1 MPLSRRQVLRSAAHS
16 AAAVA
21 ALSVLGSG
29 ASAQP
34 ASQPMTR
41 AAATTR
47 ANDRPGFAVV
57 GTGGLAKSLSRKIP
71 DHGDIVAACD
81 VDRTRLNTFNAERAG
96 GKAFLT
102 SDYRKILERKDVNCI
117 VICTPDHWHAKIAAE
132 AMLAGK
138 DVYCEKPLTLT
149 IDEGRMLS
157 RIARQTGRV
166 LQVGTQQRSEEHWQ
180 KVIALVHSGRMG
192 RIRQVTCVIKTNT
205 QGGPFPAAE
214 PPAELDWDMWLGPT
228 PYVPYIKQRCH
239 YDFRWWYE
247 YSGGRMT
254 DWGAH
259 YVDIAQWAAAPDLPG
274 PTIIEPLEV
283 AHPMKFR
290 RGQPTCADCY
300 NTASRFK
307 VKATFA
313 NGVEMIITDQVKGA
327 EQIDNGIL
335 FVGEK
340 QTLFVNRKEFRGD
353 AADAL
358 DADPLPPG
366 ALAAVRN
373 GRPLMSHMANF
384 VACVRDRGTPASD
397 VFSHHRNL
405 TTCHLANIAL
415 RLGRPLRWD
424 ATAEK
429 ILGDREA
436 DSFQLRPYR
445 KGYEVT
451 A

>member
-1 MPLSRRQVLRSAAHS
+1 MPTNPLSRRQLLASATAF
-16 AAAVA
+16 AAASVA
-21 ALSVLGSG
+21 GSATARSRAG
-29 ASAQP
+29 AAP
-34 ASQPMTR
+34 AVT

-57 GTGGLAKSLSRKIP
+57 GTGGLATSLSRQIP
-71 DHGDIVAACD
+71 KYGDIIAACD
-81 VDRTRLNTFNAERAG
+81 VDRARRDKFNAERAS

-102 SDYRKILERKDVNCI
+102 GDYRDVLERKDVDCVFI
-117 VICTPDHWHAKIAAE
+117 ATPDHWHAKIAAE
-132 AMLAGK
+132 AMRAGK

-149 IDEGRMLS
+149 IDEGRILC
-157 RIARQTGRV
+157 RVARETGRV
-166 LQVGTQQRSEEHWQ
+166 LQVGTQQRSDEQWQ

-205 QGGPFPAAE
+205 QGGPFPVSE
-214 PPAELDWDMWLGPT
+214 PPAELDWDKWLGPA
-228 PYVPYIKQRCH
+228 PLVPYIKQRCH

-274 PTIIEPLEV
+274 PVKIEPLEDV
-283 AHPMKFR
+283 HPVKLRCGM
-290 RGQPTCADCY
+290 PDCADCY
-300 NTASRFK
+300 NTPKRFN
-307 VKATFA
+307 VKCTFA
-313 NGVEMIITDQVKGA
+313 NDVELFITDVVPGA

-358 DADPLPPG
+358 AADPPPAS

-373 GRPLMSHMANF
+373 GRDVMPHMANF
-384 VACVRDRGTPASD
+384 VACCRDRGTPASD
-397 VFSHHRNL
+397 VWSHHRHL

-415 RLGRPLRWD
+415 RLNRAIQWD
-424 ATAEK
+424 ATSQR
-429 ILGDREA
+429 IIGDRVA
-436 DSFQLRPYR
+436 DSFQSRPQR
-445 KGYEVT
+445 KGYELV
-451 A
+451 